1 MKMRETSREQDK
13 ELVVNHKV
21 FINPER
27 ISPPDIDMDFEDS
40 RRQDVIDYIKDKYGS
55 EKVSNIIT
63 FGTLAARNVIRD
75 VGRVLESNTQMID
88 ALAKSVP
95 AEPKMTLEKA
105 MSVSPDFSKLYNEDE
120 EAKKVVD
127 IASKLEGLSRQKSQ
141 HACGIIVS
149 NMAIKDTVPEVLIED
164 KETKTKNRV
173 AGFNMVE
180 LEELGL
186 LKMDFLGL
194 RNMSILH
201 YSCDSINDRFFSDEE
216 E

>member
-105 MSVSPDFSKLYNEDE
+105 MGVSPDFIKLYNEDE

-127 IASKLEGLSRQKSQ
+127 IAFKL
-141 HACGIIVS
+141 V
-149 NMAIKDTVPEVLIED
+149 
-164 KETKTKNRV
+164 
-173 AGFNMVE
+173 
-180 LEELGL
+180 
-186 LKMDFLGL
+186 
-194 RNMSILH
+194 
-201 YSCDSINDRFFSDEE
+201 YINQVTR
-216 E
+216 